1 MIKQLLEK
9 LLKNPY
15 IFLLFS
21 LPLMT
26 GCNALLSKKP
36 LQTTYYSLERV
47 QTKLP
52 EKFALNT
59 MLKLPTLIVNMPKAN
74 AGFDTRRMMYTR
86 LPHQL
91 EYFAKNEWVDT
102 PARMLQPLLISI
114 IEKTDGF
121 KAVLPKYSSVKSDI
135 RLESEIVQLIQIFNS
150 DTSNGMPSNSKLIKS
165 KPSQV
170 QFTLRATLIDN
181 ISNKV
186 IAYREFDETVDAKSD
201 DPIGGVIA
209 ANQAVNTALEKLGRF
224 TQEATIA
231 WQLTIINPYKWYAS
245 NLSE

>member
-1 MIKQLLEK
+1 
-9 LLKNPY
+9 
-15 IFLLFS
+15 
-21 LPLMT
+21 MT
-26 GCNALLSKKP
+26 GCNALLSKQP

-47 QTKLP
+47 QTKSP
-52 EKFALNT
+52 EQFALNSK
-59 MLKLPTLIVNMPKAN
+59 LKLPTLIVNMPKAN

-102 PARMLQPLLISI
+102 PARMLQPLLVSI
-114 IEKTDGF
+114 IEKTAGF

-150 DTSNGMPSNSKLIKS
+150 NISNKIPRNRKLSTS

-181 ISNKV
+181 VSNKV
-186 IAYREFDETVDAKSD
+186 IAHREFDEVVDAESD
-201 DPIGGVIA
+201 DPAGGVLA
-209 ANQAVNTALEKLGRF
+209 ANQVVNIVLEKIGRF
-224 TQEATIA
+224 SQEASIA
-231 WQLTIINPYKWYAS
+231 WKALNNS
-245 NLSE
+245 N